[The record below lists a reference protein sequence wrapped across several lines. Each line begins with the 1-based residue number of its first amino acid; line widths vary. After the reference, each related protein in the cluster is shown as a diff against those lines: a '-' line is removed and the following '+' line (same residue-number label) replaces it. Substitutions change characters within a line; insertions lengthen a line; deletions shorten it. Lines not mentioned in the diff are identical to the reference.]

1 MNEFINAI
9 LMLARE
15 VAKEHH
21 GYVEEDGILLAPGT
35 VELVAELEE
44 ANRQRLIEQA
54 LINEDRELFM
64 QLTGGR

>member
-1 MNEFINAI
+1 MDEFIKAI
-9 LMLARE
+9 LTVARE

-21 GYVEEDGILLAPGT
+21 GYVEEEGTLLAPGT

-54 LINEDRELFM
+54 LINEDKELFM
-64 QLTGGR
+64 QLTKN